1 MSANLSELGASNK
14 SNLWIKQS
22 LRLLHHEFRRGELTI
37 ICLAIVLAVATVFSL
52 SGFSGQIKQALLTN
66 SSTYIAAD
74 RVLRTSRVA
83 SDDVID
89 KSQFYDLKMAE
100 KVETE
105 SMVFAGDNML
115 LSELSVISNSYP
127 LRGELKVKQ
136 TIEQEESEVV
146 HAPEPGSVWVEL
158 SVLSRL
164 NIDIGDELE
173 IGVASFEIKGIIT
186 DIPDRSYRA
195 FIAGPTII
203 VNIAD
208 LAKTELV
215 QPGSRLTYKY
225 LFAGESDAIKSFEQW
240 IKPQLNDTQRFYDAK
255 QAQSRLS
262 NTLTTAEK
270 FLSLASMLGIVLAA
284 VAVAVASRRYGQRH
298 QPMVAVF
305 KALGA
310 SLSHIRKL
318 YYLHWS
324 LLSLISISIGLI
336 VGYCLLLLGI
346 NAIDSYLSLENT
358 GLGYKPFSIAVITG
372 LLCAIAFAIQPIK
385 SLIKTSPLSVI
396 RGFSNEKPPR
406 FGLHQL
412 PPLLALFALL
422 MMFSQDLKMSLSL
435 LIGGM
440 VVSIILL
447 AFGQGLMSAGR
458 SVGSQAGKSWHLALA
473 NLKRRASENSVQLV
487 SFTIAIKLLLL
498 IVVMKNSIISEWQQQ
513 FPENTPNHYVMNIAE
528 NQLDSIGD
536 FVNTNNIQSQG
547 FYQVFRGRL
556 SAVNGELLI
565 SRESNE
571 NSKSE
576 DDELTKS
583 ENSEKENS
591 SNEQNNAKTSDEE
604 NKPRQGMGRELGLT
618 WRDEL
623 PYQNKLLEGQ
633 WWQKDEQQGQVSIES
648 SIAERMSIKLGDE
661 LTFDLGG
668 KTFTVPVTSIRE
680 VNWKSRQLNF
690 IMVFNKPVL
699 KDFPATYISAWM
711 VPEQTKTA
719 LGLFFKEFPTVTM
732 MDFGAILKQLYQVIE
747 QVSIA
752 IELILILVVLA
763 GSLVLVAQVQ
773 ASMEE
778 RERELAILRTL
789 GAKGSL
795 LRNSVLFEFVA
806 LGGIAGLM
814 ASVAMEIAVYFL
826 QTQVFDM
833 SASLHFSYWL
843 LGIGVG
849 AGFVGL
855 VGLFSCWRLL
865 QLSSVTLIRRTM

>member
-1 MSANLSELGASNK
+1 MSANFPEQGAITK

-22 LRLLHHEFRRGELTI
+22 LRLLHHEFRLGELTI
-37 ICLAIVLAVATVFSL
+37 ISLAIVLAVATVFSL

-74 RVLRTSRVA
+74 RVLRTSRVVSA
-83 SDDVID
+83 DIID
-89 KSQFYDLKMAE
+89 KSQQYGLKTAE

-105 SMVFAGDNML
+105 SMVFAGDSML
-115 LSELSVISNSYP
+115 LSELSVISASYP
-127 LRGELKVKQ
+127 LRGELKVKRAV
-136 TIEQEESEVV
+136 EQQESSVE
-146 HAPEPGSVWVEL
+146 HAPTSGSVWVEP

-164 NIDIGDELE
+164 DIEVGDELE
-173 IGVASFEIKGIIT
+173 IGVASFVIAGIIT

-203 VNIAD
+203 LNIAD
-208 LAKTELV
+208 LEKTQLV

-225 LFAGESDAIKSFEQW
+225 LFAGELAAIKSFEDW
-240 IKPQLNDTQRFYDAK
+240 IKPKINETQRFYDAK

-298 QPMVAVF
+298 EPMVAVF

-324 LLSLISISIGLI
+324 LLSLISISIGLA
-336 VGYCLLLLGI
+336 VGYCLLLLGTS
-346 NAIDSYLSLENT
+346 AIDSYLSLENT
-358 GLGYKPFSIAVITG
+358 KLGYKPFIIAVVTG
-372 LLCAIAFAIQPIK
+372 LLCAIAFAIEPIK
-385 SLIKTSPLSVI
+385 NLIKTSPLSVI
-396 RGFSNEKPPR
+396 RGFSNKKNSR

-422 MMFSQDLKMSLSL
+422 MMFSQDLTMSLSL
-435 LIGGM
+435 LIGGI
-440 VVSIILL
+440 VVSVILL
-447 AFGQGLMSAGR
+447 TFGRGLMSAGR

-498 IVVMKNSIISEWQQQ
+498 ITVMKNSIILEWQQQ

-528 NQLDSIGD
+528 NQLGAIDR
-536 FVNTNNIQSQG
+536 FVNENNIQSQG
-547 FYQVFRGRL
+547 AYEVFRGRL
-556 SAVNGELLI
+556 SAVNGESLV
-565 SRESNE
+565 
-571 NSKSE
+571 SKE
-576 DDELTKS
+576 VNVEL
-583 ENSEKENS
+583 N
-591 SNEQNNAKTSDEE
+591 SDENNSDKSNNDE
-604 NKPRQGMGRELGLT
+604 TDEEDKNPRQGMGRELGLT
-618 WRDEL
+618 WGNEI

-633 WWQKDEQQGQVSIES
+633 WWKIDDQQGQVSVES
-648 SIAERMSIKLGDE
+648 TIAERLSIELGDQ

-680 VNWKSRQLNF
+680 VKWQSRQLNF
-690 IMVFNKPVL
+690 IMVFNESVL
-699 KDFPATYISAWM
+699 RDFPATYISAWM
-711 VPEQTKTA
+711 VPEKAKSNMADFLKQ
-719 LGLFFKEFPTVTM
+719 FPTVTM

-752 IELILILVVLA
+752 IELILILVVIA

-778 RERELAILRTL
+778 REQELAILRTL

-806 LGGIAGLM
+806 LGAIAGLM
-814 ASVAMEIAVYFL
+814 ASFAMEIAVYFL
-826 QTQVFDM
+826 QTLVFDM
-833 SASLHFSYWL
+833 PGSFHFSYWL
-843 LGIGVG
+843 LGISVG
-849 AGFVGL
+849 ASFVGI